1 MWFEFMSILFRR
13 LEKFR
18 FDFLFFAKSLHL
30 TSERLRILLLIEI
43 RICTIQFRLGIWIG
57 IRLNS
62 ISIEHE
68 TVADLRKGEN
78 EQFFVSRTRVKIL
91 CFHLI
96 VNVKLQHLL
105 NNVKTQ
111 CEQKLLLLKYF
122 NVHLVYYEA
131 DFFYFLRKI
140 LYKAL
145 R

>member
-78 EQFFVSRTRVKIL
+78 E
-91 CFHLI
+91 
-96 VNVKLQHLL
+96 
-105 NNVKTQ
+105 
-111 CEQKLLLLKYF
+111 
-122 NVHLVYYEA
+122 
-131 DFFYFLRKI
+131 
-140 LYKAL
+140 
-145 R
+145 